1 MNAEK
6 IEEFIGTQKAKVLEV
21 TSKYPEKKSL
31 DVDFKELDFFDGD
44 LADYLLEKP
53 DEFTREFEKQ
63 LKVETSGLKVH
74 ARFYNLPDV
83 ASVDVQKLGEEH
95 LNKLVKVDGVISWI
109 TEINPRIKTAVW
121 ECLYCGR
128 KQDVET
134 DRVSAIKPP
143 NQCAECGRSKFKLL
157 ENESEFVN
165 IQRAKMQDLIEKL
178 QGSMPTSTVI
188 MWLEDDLV
196 NTVFPGEKVTIT
208 GILRIMPPKEGK
220 GKNSVYGKYL
230 EVVHLRKVMQEFE
243 EINITKEDE
252 SKIKELSK
260 NPKLYEMIIQS
271 IAPGIYGYTELKSAI
286 ALQLFG
292 GAPNKIL
299 PDGQRIRSDI
309 HILLIGDP
317 GCIIGDER
325 VALGN
330 GAIVKIQDFGVKHL
344 QDINI
349 PVLTGQGYKRAV
361 ATVFHKY
368 ESQPIIEII
377 TESGKSIKGT
387 YNHPL
392 LLVEGMKRKW
402 KRLDE
407 IKEGDRVAVTT
418 WIPCSIRKL
427 QPTAWTALKRSF
439 GPKNKAVIPEKLSPR
454 LAGLLGYLI
463 GDGWI
468 TRTRFAFD
476 VNPEESD
483 LLKLLSDIIKKEFK
497 LKPHVIER
505 RPKGKKPIFVV
516 QVDSVDVACNLG
528 FLKEKRIPDIV
539 MRSGNRVVSEFLS
552 WLFEADGCA
561 FSKGRGRRAVQLKSS
576 RIELL
581 RDVQVM
587 LLRFGI
593 HSRIVERNL
602 TIRRAQSIRKYY
614 RLIGFKSEKKRKKL
628 EQLVKDVRGLQH
640 ELGKQ
645 FSERVVSV
653 KTAGV
658 ADVFDVEVPNAKRFI
673 ANGVI
678 SHNTAKS
685 SILQY
690 VSRLAPKCVLVSGKG
705 ASGVGLTASAEKDD
719 VTGGWILKAG
729 AMVLASGG
737 QVNIDELDKMDKED
751 RSALHEAMEQQ
762 QLNIAKAG
770 IVAQFNTRTSV
781 LAAANPKFG
790 RFDPNE
796 LPTSQFDI
804 PPTLLSRFDL
814 IFTIKDV
821 LDESRDRKMA
831 EHILLVHSA
840 EAGEAIT
847 PLISLNELRK
857 YIAYARRSCIPNL
870 SKEAGDK
877 IKEYYVSLRKM
888 GKKENTFPITA
899 RQIEGIIRLAEASAK
914 IRLSEEVSLIDAE
927 RAISLTDFVLKDVFT
942 DKETGLID
950 SDIVNIGQSK
960 SKIDKVRNIVG
971 IIQSIESEVD
981 LVDIDVVVKKALDIG
996 IDEQAC
1002 RKIIRDLSLQG
1013 ELYEPKTGYVKSA
1026 RRKVE

>member
-1 MNAEK
+1 MNTDK
-6 IEEFIGTQKAKVLEV
+6 IEEFIQTQKSKVLEL

-31 DVDFKELDFFDGD
+31 EIDFKELDFFDGE
-44 LADYLLEKP
+44 LADGLLEKP
-53 DEFTREFEKQ
+53 DEFIKEFEKQ
-63 LKVETSGLKVH
+63 LKVETGFKVH
-74 ARFYNLPDV
+74 SRFYNLPDMV
-83 ASVDVQKLGEEH
+83 DIDVQKLGEEH

-109 TEINPRIKTAVW
+109 TEISPRVKTAVW
-121 ECLYCGR
+121 ECLYCGK

-134 DRVSAIKPP
+134 DRVSALKPP
-143 NQCAECGRSKFKLL
+143 NQCSECGRNKFKLL
-157 ENESEFVN
+157 ENESEFINV
-165 IQRAKMQDLIEKL
+165 QRAKMQDLIEKL
-178 QGSMPTSTVI
+178 QGSMPTSTI
-188 MWLEDDLV
+188 TMWMEDDLV
-196 NTVFPGEKVTIT
+196 NTIFPGEKITVT

-220 GKNSVYGKYL
+220 GKSSVYGKYF
-230 EVVHLRKVMQEFE
+230 EVVHLHKVMQEFE
-243 EINITKEDE
+243 EINISKEDE
-252 SKIKELSK
+252 KKIKELSE

-292 GAPNKIL
+292 GAPNKTL
-299 PDGQRIRSDI
+299 PDGQKIRSDI

-325 VALGN
+325 IALGN
-330 GAIVKIQDFGVKHL
+330 GAIVKIQNLGARHL
-344 QDINI
+344 QEINT

-361 ATVFHKY
+361 ATVFHRY
-368 ESQPIIEII
+368 ESQPIIEIV
-377 TESGKSIKGT
+377 TESGKSVKGT

-392 LLVEGMKRKW
+392 LVVEGMERKW

-407 IKEGDRVAVTT
+407 IKKNYRVAVTT
-418 WIPCSIRKL
+418 QIPCSIRKL
-427 QPTAWTALKRSF
+427 QPTGWIALKRRF
-439 GPKNKAVIPEKLSPR
+439 GPKSKAIIPEKLSPS
-454 LAGLLGYLI
+454 LSGLLGYLV
-463 GDGWI
+463 GDGWV

-476 VNPEESD
+476 VNPEEKD
-483 LLKLLSDIIKKEFK
+483 LLKPLSKIIEKEFK

-505 RPKGKKPIFVV
+505 KSKGKKPIFVV
-516 QVDSVDVACNLG
+516 QVDEVDVAYNLS

-552 WLFEADGCA
+552 WLFEADGCV
-561 FSKGRGRRAVQLKSS
+561 FSKGRGRRAVQLKSAN
-576 RIELL
+576 IELL
-581 RDVQVM
+581 RDVQTM

-614 RLIGFKSEKKRKKL
+614 KFIGFKSEKKRRKL
-628 EQLVKDVRGLQH
+628 YQLVRDVKCLQH
-640 ELGKQ
+640 EFGNQL
-645 FSERVVSV
+645 SERVVSARR
-653 KTAGV
+653 AGV
-658 ADVFDVEVPNAKRFI
+658 ADVFDVEVPGAKRFI
-673 ANGVI
+673 SNGVI

-751 RSALHEAMEQQ
+751 RSALHESMEQQ
-762 QLNIAKAG
+762 QINIAKAG

-796 LPTSQFDI
+796 PPTTQFDI

-814 IFTIKDV
+814 IFTIKDI

-831 EHILLVHSA
+831 EHILLVHSSTA
-840 EAGEAIT
+840 NEVIT
-847 PLISLNELRK
+847 PLISLNDLRK
-857 YIAYARRSCIPNL
+857 YIAYARRTCFPEL
-870 SKEAGDK
+870 SREAGEK

-914 IRLSEEVSLIDAE
+914 IRLSSEVGLVDAE
-927 RAISLTDFVLKDVFT
+927 KAISLTDFVLKDVFT

-960 SKIDKVRNIVG
+960 SKIDKVRSVIN
-971 IIQSIESEVD
+971 IIQSIESQVD
-981 LVDIDVVVKKALDIG
+981 MVDIDEIIRKASEIGLD
-996 IDEQAC
+996 EMSC
-1002 RKIIRDLSLQG
+1002 RKIIKDLSLQG
-1013 ELYEPKTGYVKSA
+1013 ELYEPKTGFVKSA
-1026 RRKVE
+1026 RKRIE